1 LFDLGVFH
9 PCLTLTA
16 RYWAETSIPLGL
28 GIKSLRFI
36 PFRPELAPHFR
47 EITTQWVSA
56 MFALEESDRKLI
68 ESPQEEIVDRGGKIW
83 FVEHPDLGIIG
94 TCALLPHEDGVY
106 ELTKM
111 GVLEGARGSG
121 AGEQLLLYV
130 LEQARAMNMDT
141 LFLLTNA
148 TCESAIHLYLK
159 HGFAHDQ
166 DIAQRYATC
175 YERCDVA
182 MRWHP

>member
-1 LFDLGVFH
+1 M
-9 PCLTLTA
+9 
-16 RYWAETSIPLGL
+16 ETPISVGL
-28 GIKSLRFI
+28 DIQPLRFL

-47 EITTQWVSA
+47 EITAQWITA
-56 MFALEESDRKLI
+56 MFQLEESDRRMI
-68 ESPQEEIVDRGGKIW
+68 DSPQEEIVARGGKIW

-94 TCALLPHEDGVY
+94 ACAFLPHEDGVY

-111 GVLEGARGSG
+111 GVLESARGSG

-130 LEQARAMNMDT
+130 LEQARAMNIET

-166 DIAQRYATC
+166 DIANRYAAC

-182 MRWHP
+182 MRWRS